1 MKNNYLYIL
10 IVLFILSCNS
20 KEEKYKYFQFKPQ
33 SIEELRKLGLYEYD
47 KTNISDKDMYIF
59 FSNVKPDYIIKS
71 RNNKPLGRMVATKY
85 MEKYA
90 EVLEYFDKK
99 LNNNFVYYQFRNDSL
114 ISKTYVIDN
123 STSIKEQCKVTSI
136 NRAKKLMDSLN
147 IRYSDNDIKKNDI
160 LLRTKFN
167 YKFVGMKGQQVFLL
181 EDKYPMLINAYKN
194 FFLYRS
200 TL

>member
-1 MKNNYLYIL
+1 
-10 IVLFILSCNS
+10 
-20 KEEKYKYFQFKPQ
+20 
-33 SIEELRKLGLYEYD
+33 
-47 KTNISDKDMYIF
+47 
-59 FSNVKPDYIIKS
+59 
-71 RNNKPLGRMVATKY
+71 MVATKY